1 MHRETLK
8 LTWRT
13 QTKYSSCLLSM
24 ISFTRVI
31 SFMKLTKIQPTQ
43 RGREIDVWLNLWY
56 VHQDEDE
63 GKLFADEVLEY
74 HEPDNGEW

>member
-1 MHRETLK
+1 
-8 LTWRT
+8 
-13 QTKYSSCLLSM
+13 
-24 ISFTRVI
+24 
-31 SFMKLTKIQPTQ
+31 MKLTKIQPTQ